1 MSEPDEAM
9 VEAVAR
15 AINAADN
22 EWADAPRTTPHEV
35 WPTHVA
41 RAALSVPVVR
51 DALARDAQVREAAAD
66 AVWMAKLARGSSW
79 PGEMAQAVDNAAERV
94 IRALGTDG
102 DRAALDAVTAALYP
116 SPGDRDDSEEQR

>member
-9 VEAVAR
+9 VEAVAS
-15 AINAADN
+15 AVDLCVDGWNGEPWSMAQ
-22 EWADAPRTTPHEV
+22 E
-35 WPTHVA
+35 VA
-41 RAALSVPVVR
+41 RAVLSVPVVR